1 MPRKKPRKESPQK
14 VEQQRG
20 KSLRDHFLSGS
31 PTTPEQS
38 AEQIANELAA
48 KIRDA
53 LDQTLQ
59 KGGNITQA
67 MAEEIVNRGRDLT
80 YSVALREMSLP
91 PDKTGSTEQD
101 KQDENAIKDI
111 GKLLIKVT
119 GLRGAPVKK
128 GELAIQALERHL
140 SKLEWSEIV
149 EELCDCGKS
158 KHDPKCKGRI
168 QSRVNDLLAVLRK
181 YEIANIPPLDQRRSQ
196 KIKEGSLEQRESKMR
211 QTKMQK
217 KLRESR
223 ITTKKLKT

>member
-14 VEQQRG
+14 VAQKRG
-20 KSLRDHFLSGS
+20 KSLRDRFLSGS

-38 AEQIANELAA
+38 AEQFADELAA

-101 KQDENAIKDI
+101 KQDENAIKEI
-111 GKLLIKVT
+111 GKILIKVK
-119 GLRGAPVKK
+119 GLRGAPVRK
-128 GELAIQALERHL
+128 GELAIQALEASL
-140 SKLEWSEIV
+140 SGLEWPKVAEK
-149 EELCDCGKS
+149 LCDCGKS
-158 KHDPKCKGRI
+158 EHDPNCKERI
-168 QSRVNDLLAVLRK
+168 RSRANALLAVLRK
-181 YEIANIPPLDQRRSQ
+181 YEIANIPPLDQHRS
-196 KIKEGSLEQRESKMR
+196 KEIKRG
-211 QTKMQK
+211 
-217 KLRESR
+217 LREQQESDKR
-223 ITTKKLKT
+223 RKKMILKQ